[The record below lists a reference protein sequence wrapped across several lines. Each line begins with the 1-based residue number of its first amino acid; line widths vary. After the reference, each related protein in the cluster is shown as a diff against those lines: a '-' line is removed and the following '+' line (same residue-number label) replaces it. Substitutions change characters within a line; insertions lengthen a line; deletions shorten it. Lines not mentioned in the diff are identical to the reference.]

1 MEKNFDSEPAE
12 NVTRE
17 ELTSVM
23 TALEPDQIISAK
35 EHHHCPRRRA
45 NADRD
50 DSFLGR
56 CGFIWC
62 LWLAWSFIRFGRA
75 VRGDRDR
82 SLLRPQPGP
91 KPITL

>member
-35 EHHHCPRRRA
+35 ERHHCPRRQLTQTEMILFWALRIYLL
-45 NADRD
+45 
-50 DSFLGR
+50 FMVGVVVYQ
-56 CGFIWC
+56 IWTG
-62 LWLAWSFIRFGRA
+62 AR
-75 VRGDRDR
+75 
-82 SLLRPQPGP
+82 
-91 KPITL
+91 